1 MSAYLAGESNI
12 GGAAGNLAA
21 MAPSFQ
27 IPGARSRWNMPIL
40 PGEQG
45 EDVPRTLIPRQGPEP
60 FPLPQGRPG
69 LPQAMGGMAP
79 MGNAGFFYG
88 PQYGQQQ
95 PLIGIGRI
103 TVS

>member
-1 MSAYLAGESNI
+1 MYLAGESNI
-12 GGAAGNLAA
+12 PGAPGNLMA

-40 PGEQG
+40 PGERG
-45 EDVPRTLIPRQGPEP
+45 EGVPRTLVPRQGPEA
-60 FPLPQGRPG
+60 FPLPPGRPM

-95 PLIGIGRI
+95 PLIGIGGKY
-103 TVS
+103 VS